1 MIKLSGKTIYI
12 ISYEN
17 WGPMLMSK
25 HHYAIALAQSG
36 NTVFFINHPD
46 KRKALKRG
54 EVLVQKTEVPNLSY
68 VEHRLFVPYFLKFK
82 LKWLYNLAV
91 SLHVNKIINKTG
103 RTPDIVW
110 SFDTGNTIPLKFF
123 RKATLRILMPV
134 DGPFNH
140 SDERRSA
147 ESANAIISVT
157 ERILSV
163 FKERHVPKLLVNH
176 GVADVFL
183 KDSNHISNDKNL
195 RAGYS
200 GSLIRNDLDTESFL
214 SVINSHPE
222 ITFEFWGET
231 NYKKSNIHLPQ
242 DVEPA
247 SLRFIETLRTL
258 PNVILHGPVDSA
270 TLAQGLKRM
279 DVLLIFYKIKN
290 DQNHHKVLEYL
301 GTGKVIVSNYMSSYA
316 DSDEDLICMDK
327 SDEGGSRLVDMFNS
341 VVASLES
348 YNSPDKQKKRKD
360 YANQYSYASNIKRI
374 EDFLNAEAADKLH
387 H

>member
-1 MIKLSGKTIYI
+1 
-12 ISYEN
+12 
-17 WGPMLMSK
+17 MLMSK
-25 HHYAIALAQSG
+25 HHYAIALAQAG

-46 KRKALKRG
+46 KRKTLKRG
-54 EVLVQKTEVPNLSY
+54 EVLIRKTEVPNLSY

-82 LKWLYNLAV
+82 LKSLYNLAIRY
-91 SLHVNKIINKTG
+91 HIIKLISKTG

-123 RKATLRILMPV
+123 PKATLRILMPV

-140 SDERRSA
+140 PDERRSA
-147 ESANAIISVT
+147 QGADAIISVT
-157 ERILSV
+157 ERILNV
-163 FKERHVPKLLVNH
+163 FKDRQVPKLLVNH
-176 GVADVFL
+176 GVSSVFL
-183 KDSNHISNDKNL
+183 ADSNHTSTDRKV

-200 GSLIRNDLDTESFL
+200 GSLIRNDLDTTSFL
-214 SVINSHPE
+214 SVINAHPE
-222 ITFEFWGET
+222 ITFEFWGEI

-242 DVEPA
+242 DVDSA

-316 DSDEDLICMDK
+316 DADEDLLCMDR
-327 SDEGGSRLVDMFNS
+327 SDNGGNKLVDMFNS
-341 VVASLES
+341 VVASLEVH
-348 YNSPDKQKKRKD
+348 NSPDKQRKRKE
-360 YANQYSYASNIKRI
+360 YAHRYSYVSNIQRI